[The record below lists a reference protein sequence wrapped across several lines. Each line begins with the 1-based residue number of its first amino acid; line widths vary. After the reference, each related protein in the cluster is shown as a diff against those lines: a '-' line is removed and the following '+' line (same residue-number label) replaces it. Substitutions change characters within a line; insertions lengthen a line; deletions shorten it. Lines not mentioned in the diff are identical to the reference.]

1 MGHLRYDYHMP
12 FRKRENNLVSSAGWL
27 YADLLL
33 VLTIIGFGA
42 IIARRDTD
50 PPPPPKVTE
59 LSSTNLNCN
68 EFAIRLDSGMDQSS
82 VSQIVDEE
90 VRKAI
95 SDGNLPLEQTSVGL
109 VLVYGGYGK
118 GESFP
123 DGKER
128 ARKFIDKI
136 KQTEWM
142 GTSEL
147 VYGGANQIE
156 IGEDSVSVGAREV
169 LLKVYFVYQGD
180 PASSGCY

>member
-1 MGHLRYDYHMP
+1 MAFG
-12 FRKRENNLVSSAGWL
+12 KRDNNLVSSAGWL

-42 IIARRDTD
+42 IVARRDTD

-68 EFAIRLDSGMDQSS
+68 EFAISLDSGMDQSS
-82 VSQIVDEE
+82 VNQIVDEK
-90 VRKAI
+90 VREAI
-95 SDGNLPLEQTSVGL
+95 RDGNLPFDQTRVGL

-136 KQTEWM
+136 KETVWM

-156 IGEDSVSVGAREV
+156 IGVKSVSVRAREV

-180 PASSGCY
+180 PGSSGCS